1 VEEIIEHR
9 RNILKKSILI
19 SLKLLIIFS
28 SLAAYKCV
36 EYFRDNQE
44 VWLKIFIIIAL
55 TLWILK
61 CFNEEKIK
69 WVKSSLNLPILLF
82 ILIMSISL
90 FESEFLIISLRDYVI
105 FLSYFLIFFLVLN
118 NIENEEEF
126 YSFIKIFYIITFII
140 SIYTII
146 QYYGLDP
153 YFNGLTSTIGQKNLI
168 SNYLAS
174 IFPIVFIFFLLE
186 PIKKNRIFLFLLL
199 SILYTTLMICQSR
212 GIWISMGI
220 TSLFAI
226 FIITKYKLLKI
237 FKKNKK
243 WMNYLLLVFIIIT
256 IIYSTENPLNKSLV
270 TAPQRA
276 LSTFDEKD
284 PSINT
289 RFVIWKNTLQMIK
302 DKPLFGSGIGTFK
315 MNYLDYQ
322 AKFLKNNPYYI
333 KYWAFPRDAHN
344 EYLQIGAELGVIGL
358 GSFLLI
364 LFIFFHRV
372 LKYFNQEKDDKKKII
387 IFGLLLGVICFLTHS
402 LFTFPL
408 HIPPLGST
416 FFIILGL
423 TTIYIKGFDF
433 KKNKEEKSIT
443 KLINMGIGVKNIFII
458 ITVIIMIIAIDSF
471 AIKPYLSEVYS
482 YKGKYNLIKGD
493 YQKAL
498 SCFEYGESL
507 DPYNGNIL
515 INLGAT
521 YYNLGLYN
529 KVEGILRRAENYIKD
544 KNIYLNLGL
553 FYIQSSQYKEAE
565 EEFEHAIYLAPN
577 FTKAYIDLAYLY
589 VVQKDYDK
597 AILEW
602 NKVLEIEPNF
612 SEKYNV
618 LYFIGLAYNKK
629 KMPDKALEYFV
640 QALQLVP
647 EGSPIVEEIE
657 GEIYK
662 IYKGKLEN

>member
-1 VEEIIEHR
+1 
-9 RNILKKSILI
+9 
-19 SLKLLIIFS
+19 
-28 SLAAYKCV
+28 
-36 EYFRDNQE
+36 
-44 VWLKIFIIIAL
+44 
-55 TLWILK
+55 
-61 CFNEEKIK
+61 
-69 WVKSSLNLPILLF
+69 
-82 ILIMSISL
+82 
-90 FESEFLIISLRDYVI
+90 
-105 FLSYFLIFFLVLN
+105 
-118 NIENEEEF
+118 
-126 YSFIKIFYIITFII
+126 
-140 SIYTII
+140 
-146 QYYGLDP
+146 
-153 YFNGLTSTIGQKNLI
+153 
-168 SNYLAS
+168 
-174 IFPIVFIFFLLE
+174 
-186 PIKKNRIFLFLLL
+186 
-199 SILYTTLMICQSR
+199 
-212 GIWISMGI
+212 
-220 TSLFAI
+220 
-226 FIITKYKLLKI
+226 
-237 FKKNKK
+237 
-243 WMNYLLLVFIIIT
+243 
-256 IIYSTENPLNKSLV
+256 
-270 TAPQRA
+270 
-276 LSTFDEKD
+276 
-284 PSINT
+284 
-289 RFVIWKNTLQMIK
+289 MIK

-647 EGSPIVEEIE
+647 EDSPIEKEIEEEIN
-657 GEIYK
+657 K
-662 IYKGKLEN
+662 IYKSKLEN